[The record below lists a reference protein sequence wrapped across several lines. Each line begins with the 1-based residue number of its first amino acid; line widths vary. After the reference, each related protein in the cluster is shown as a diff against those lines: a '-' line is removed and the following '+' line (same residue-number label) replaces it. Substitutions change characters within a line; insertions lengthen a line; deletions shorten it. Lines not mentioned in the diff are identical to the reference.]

1 MDPRLNISLKCV
13 TPFTITKRPFSS
25 LLKDSS
31 SNGPPRGWLNLRV
44 RGLPFSQWQRVFF
57 YIQDCHMMKQS
68 KEDINANIFFDFKN
82 AQVQVSQVNESQFQS
97 LK

>member
-1 MDPRLNISLKCV
+1 MKHFNMRGPS
-13 TPFTITKRPFSS
+13 FSS
-25 LLKDSS
+25 LSKDSS

-82 AQVQVSQVNESQFQS
+82 AQVQVSHVNEAISQF
-97 LK
+97 KMIF